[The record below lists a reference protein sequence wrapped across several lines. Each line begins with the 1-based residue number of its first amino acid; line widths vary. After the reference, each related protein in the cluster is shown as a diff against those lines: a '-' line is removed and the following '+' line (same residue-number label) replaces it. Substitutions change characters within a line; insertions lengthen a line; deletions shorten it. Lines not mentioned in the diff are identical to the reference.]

1 MTGISW
7 FNAELAAKN
16 LALLHEL
23 VPGAGILALLVNPN
37 DPDAGTQLAD
47 VHVAARDLGRQ
58 LVVLKAGTA
67 GEIDAAFASLV
78 QQRAAALV
86 VTTNPFYLNR
96 RDQIVALAARYA
108 IPAIYSNR
116 DFTAAGGFMSY
127 GNNLMDVY
135 RRNGIYVG
143 RILKGD
149 KPSDLPVDAVDK
161 VRVGDQPQDRARLS
175 GTLCHYRSKSEPTR
189 YWNEAARVHHAAW
202 RRGGSTADRRA
213 SAAAGN
219 AGDRLS
225 QQHIPRRIPAHAECI
240 P

>member
-1 MTGISW
+1 MPSW
-7 FNAELAAKN
+7 RQRD
-16 LALLHEL
+16 LALLREL

-86 VTTNPFYLNR
+86 VTTDPFYLNR

-127 GNNLMDVY
+127 GNNMVDVY
-135 RRNGIYVG
+135 RRNRHLRRPHSQRREASGPSG
-143 RILKGD
+143 RCSR
-149 KPSDLPVDAVDK
+149 PSSSWSSTLRPRK
-161 VRVGDQPQDRARLS
+161 LS
-175 GTLCHYRSKSEPTR
+175 GTIVPLSLPLR
-189 YWNEAARVHHAAW
+189 
-202 RRGGSTADRRA
+202 ADEV
-213 SAAAGN
+213 
-219 AGDRLS
+219 
-225 QQHIPRRIPAHAECI
+225 IE
-240 P
+240 